1 LLSRLLG
8 VSLSSTRYHVFNLE
22 KDGEIVFWKEG
33 EYLRVYPPSVD
44 DERSMRI
51 YALLQQK
58 AARKILRVLLKAN
71 RGNQGWTNNE
81 ISRITQLSQSTVSE
95 YLSEFRELSLARKN
109 ITKEG
114 RTVSE
119 IAGVD
124 KVRISSILST
134 FESNLVSGITD
145 NYIAL
150 WDF

>member
-1 LLSRLLG
+1 
-8 VSLSSTRYHVFNLE
+8 
-22 KDGEIVFWKEG
+22 
-33 EYLRVYPPSVD
+33 
-44 DERSMRI
+44 MRI